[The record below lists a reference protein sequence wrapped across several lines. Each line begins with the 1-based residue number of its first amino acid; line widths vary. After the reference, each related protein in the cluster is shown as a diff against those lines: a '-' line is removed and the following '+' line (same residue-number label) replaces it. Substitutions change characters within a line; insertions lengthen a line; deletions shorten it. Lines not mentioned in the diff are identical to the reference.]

1 MSLSHKLQAREFT
14 GEFEAGRLIIWL
26 LASEYGPRKR
36 ILRPSDDRTAEFK
49 RVHRLLTL
57 ARQALALGKS
67 SHSTDASKKGLRIRL
82 LQQIDLHLRRY
93 NFRLR
98 VDDSLGPDWTERNVR
113 PIDPSEAQAV
123 VYLLNLAEL
132 GLIDRIR
139 QCGWCTTWFYARFKH
154 QRFCKTECQQSAY
167 AKTSDWRE
175 HRRDYMRKYRRELL
189 QLGKKN

>member
-1 MSLSHKLQAREFT
+1 MLRQREYL
-14 GEFEAGRLIIWL
+14 GEFEAGRLILWL
-26 LASEYGPRKR
+26 AENEYGARKR
-36 ILRPSDDRTAEFK
+36 IIKPSDNRTLEFK
-49 RVHRLLTL
+49 RVHRVLEL
-57 ARQALALGKS
+57 AQQALALGRGYRSTEASMKS
-67 SHSTDASKKGLRIRL
+67 ERVRL
-82 LQQIDLHLRRY
+82 LQQIDLRLRRY

-98 VDDSLGPDWTERNVR
+98 VGDSLGPDWTERSLR

-175 HRRDYMRKYRRELL
+175 HRRDYMRKYRREQL
-189 QLGKKN
+189 QLRRRS